1 MTRFWMSLL
10 AWAKNNNVLAIILA
24 LVLVKLTIAAVV
36 ICAFTIF

>member
-1 MTRFWMSLL
+1 MNRLLGSLV
-10 AWAKNNNVLAIILA
+10 AWVKANNFLAIILA